1 MVWALKH
8 VVRHNWIVTCWSRSH
23 GVVDAADDDDDED
36 GSGLL
41 MVINGY

>member
-8 VVRHNWIVTCWSRSH
+8 VVRHDWIVTCWSRSH
-23 GVVDAADDDDDED
+23 GVVDAADDD

>member
-8 VVRHNWIVTCWSRSH
+8 VGRHGWIVTCWSRSH
-23 GVVDAADDDDDED
+23 GVVDAADDDD